1 LDCRLTVGK
10 AKLPTMY
17 TGTFAVCLSAGL
29 LVSCIAV
36 AQQAVPLQSA
46 AANSEFPSGA
56 FPATDALSAGS
67 GYWCSSGNHALGERV
82 SWTGIASTRQITQG
96 VSINWVYSP
105 GEFRIL
111 TSSDGGNYEE
121 AAGWRTATR
130 PEESYRETIMFD
142 SPRRVKSLIVVM
154 RSPKAGG
161 FFGIIDISLVVRPGP
176 SMLVSSASAEAEEL
190 CLVADGSGV
199 AFRSCLG
206 AIAVGS
212 GAEVFSLS
220 HSSQLVSAITGE
232 CLALARGRLEMQD
245 CEQAAEAGDGR
256 STFALTDSAHVQT
269 KTGYCLL
276 ATTAGASVA
285 PCSDGGGSEVAMVS
299 VPELDLTAAAHVK
312 DAAALLRAA
321 AARQSTL
328 LGELKRGL
336 QACEGMLQQ
345 NTSRMQS
352 ETAALAARTRSVHK
366 VTQDPSEEASSK
378 IDQAVGVDLVAV
390 KALIS
395 ESKATLAST

>member
-1 LDCRLTVGK
+1 MC
-10 AKLPTMY
+10 
-17 TGTFAVCLSAGL
+17 
-29 LVSCIAV
+29 
-36 AQQAVPLQSA
+36 
-46 AANSEFPSGA
+46 
-56 FPATDALSAGS
+56 DAL
-67 GYWCSSGNHALGERV
+67 CSCRA
-82 SWTGIASTRQITQG
+82 
-96 VSINWVYSP
+96 YSP

-111 TSSDGGNYEE
+111 TSSDGGNFEE
-121 AAGWRTATR
+121 AAGWRTAPR
-130 PEESYRETIMFD
+130 HEESYRETVMFD

-161 FFGIIDISLVVRPGP
+161 FFGVIDISLLVQPGP
-176 SMLVSSASAEAEEL
+176 SMLVSSASADAQEL
-190 CLVADGSGV
+190 CFVADGSGV
-199 AFRSCLG
+199 GVRSCLG
-206 AIAVGS
+206 AIAGGS

-232 CLALARGRLEMQD
+232 CLALAKGRLEMQD

-299 VPELDLTAAAHVK
+299 VPELDLTSAAHAK

-328 LGELKRGL
+328 LGELKTGL
-336 QACEGMLQQ
+336 QACGGLLQQ
-345 NTSRMQS
+345 NTSHMQS
-352 ETAALAARTRSVHK
+352 QLAAVAARSRSVHM
-366 VTQDPSEEASSK
+366 VTQDPSEETSSK
-378 IDQAVGVDLVAV
+378 IDQAVHVDLVAV